1 MGAQESVGISGLPTV
16 GMASAM
22 VASGSLGADAAAAA
36 ERGRIDPKVIAALV
50 NRFVAD
56 SSEMM
61 QAFARQAEVKLN
73 TLTQRIH
80 RLERL
85 LQLLETKLAHFE
97 PGGFVA
103 TARNAPQKAQE
114 TLPDGP
120 VSTEPSSTIDAPA
133 PSGAAPRAPATNDA
147 NISEDSAPDGGE
159 QEAVRPKVPPE
170 PAQMTVMEAAALAAQ
185 KRAARVAAAA
195 AKAEAEAEKPE
206 RAANMTEV
214 LTDRSPVKAATKPI
228 SPFRKATGPGL
239 FGGPL
244 LADAVSEP
252 VPVTSSSLLDEKRTD
267 GNFLQEV
274 ERVPAADSLP
284 APEAP
289 PAPVVKLAPAPKPV
303 LAPFTK
309 HPETPL
315 PKTVPALASPT
326 SVESVP
332 SDVEPLLPP
341 VTGGLFQKAASL
353 SSPIPPTKA
362 KGVKGKGFGK
372 TPSSV
377 DPLEKIKKRN
387 EHLHSDDDQSDVSD
401 F

>member
-1 MGAQESVGISGLPTV
+1 
-16 GMASAM
+16 M

-103 TARNAPQKAQE
+103 TVRHAPQKSQE

-133 PSGAAPRAPATNDA
+133 PSGTAPGAPVTNDA
-147 NISEDSAPDGGE
+147 NISDERCEQASAPDGGE

-214 LTDRSPVKAATKPI
+214 HTDRSPVKAATKPI
-228 SPFRKATGPGL
+228 GPFRKAAGPGL
-239 FGGPL
+239 FGGSL

-252 VPVTSSSLLDEKRTD
+252 VPATSSSLLDEKRTD
-267 GNFLQEV
+267 GNLLQEV
-274 ERVPAADSLP
+274 ERVPAAESLP
-284 APEAP
+284 ATEALPASEAP

-303 LAPFTK
+303 LAPITK

-326 SVESVP
+326 SIESVVA
-332 SDVEPLLPP
+332 SDIEPLLPP

-353 SSPIPPTKA
+353 SSPMPPTKA